1 MRLIDELWG
10 GILKTAFAA
19 DPVAAAP
26 AAVNP
31 SSVLNSNDLLD
42 SAAGDGGAGYVTKS
56 DYGLLQAVGGY
67 LQVVLGLLGVGFLIL
82 AIYAGILWM
91 TARGEPKDVKKAKD
105 ILTAGVVGLIITVS
119 AYSLTKFVIW
129 NASMASSGSIT

>member
-1 MRLIDELWG
+1 MQLIDNLWG
-10 GILKTAFAA
+10 MILRTAFAQEE
-19 DPVAAAP
+19 VA
-26 AAVNP
+26 NP
-31 SSVLNSNDLLD
+31 STILNSGGLLD
-42 SAAGDGGAGYVTKS
+42 SAAGEGGAGYVTTS
-56 DYGLLQAVGGY
+56 EYGLLQAVGGY

-119 AYSLTKFVIW
+119 AYSLTEFVIW
-129 NASMASSGSIT
+129 NANQGLWAGNS

>member
-19 DPVAAAP
+19 DPVAAP

-31 SSVLNSNDLLD
+31 SSVLNSAGLLD
-42 SAAGDGGAGYVTKS
+42 SAAGEGGAGYVTSS

-105 ILTAGVVGLIITVS
+105 ILTAGVVGLIITIS
-119 AYSLTKFVIW
+119 AYSLTQFVIW
-129 NASMASSGSIT
+129 NANMAVQGSIS